1 MRDVRRMPSQEGVAR
16 LPAPQ
21 ARAELLEVVREAVAL
36 LPAAEVVLAACDRP
50 GSKGP
55 EPARSAGLVA
65 SAFIRMAGRVRSLP
79 VREPLRSRIARLLD
93 YHAELIG
100 QASLMAYRERTE
112 RQELARGRGGLGP
125 PAIELARLA
134 DQLARAVDS
143 TSLTPHATED
153 E

>member
-1 MRDVRRMPSQEGVAR
+1 MRDVRRTPSQEGVAR

-21 ARAELLEVVREAVAL
+21 ARAELLAVVREAVAL

-143 TSLTPHATED
+143 TSRTPHATED